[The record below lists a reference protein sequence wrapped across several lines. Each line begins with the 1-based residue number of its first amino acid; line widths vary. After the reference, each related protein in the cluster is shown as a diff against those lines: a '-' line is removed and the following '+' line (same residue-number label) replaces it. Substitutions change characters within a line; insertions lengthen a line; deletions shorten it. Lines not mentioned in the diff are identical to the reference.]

1 MSAETGDLETRRHAL
16 LSPEG
21 VRLDFAVA
29 GPAPRIFAYAID
41 FVIVMV
47 LLALLF
53 IFVIT
58 SLPIGRAVGQA
69 IGRWLTTHGHQLQR
83 EARAAHPNGRTIGAV
98 EGVMLAAVMLAQF
111 VVEFG
116 YFTFWEMVT
125 NGRSPGKA
133 AVGLRVVR
141 RNGYPIDLRSSLVR
155 NVMRIVDM
163 LPAYYL
169 VGLISI
175 VLSPTSERLGDHVA
189 GTIVMRLDRPTAA
202 AEIDS
207 ADEPAA
213 LALTREQLARIG
225 PRELQLIRA
234 TLRRVE
240 DLPGERSQAL
250 LGEVAETMRARLAIA
265 ELPNHD
271 PRAFLRDVLVLAER
285 YARNHPQ

>member
-1 MSAETGDLETRRHAL
+1 MSGETGDLEMRRHAL
-16 LSPEG
+16 VSPEG

-41 FVIVMV
+41 WIIITLLLV
-47 LLALLF
+47 LL
-53 IFVIT
+53 FVFVFAG
-58 SLPIGRAVGQA
+58 LPIGRA
-69 IGRWLTTHGHQLQR
+69 IDRWLATHIGELSR
-83 EARAAHPNGRTIGAV
+83 NTRSAHPNPKLIGRI
-98 EGVMLAAVMLAQF
+98 EGVMIAAVMLAQF

-155 NVMRIVDM
+155 NVMRIVDI

-175 VLSPTSERLGDHVA
+175 VLSPSSERLGDHVA
-189 GTIVMRLDRPTAA
+189 GTIVMRLDRPAAA
-202 AEIDS
+202 AEIDG
-207 ADEPAA
+207 AAEPAA
-213 LALTREQLARIG
+213 LALTREQVGRIG
-225 PRELQLIRA
+225 PREMQLIRA

-240 DLPGERSQAL
+240 DLPRERSQAL
-250 LGEVAETMRARLAIA
+250 LAEVAETMRARLAMA

-271 PRAFLRDVLVLAER
+271 PRAFLRDVLALAER

>member
-1 MSAETGDLETRRHAL
+1 MNPEAADLEMRRHEL
-16 LSPEG
+16 VSPEG

-41 FVIVMV
+41 FAIVTLLVI
-47 LLALLF
+47 LLF
-53 IFVIT
+53 VFMFA
-58 SLPIGRAVGQA
+58 SLPIGRSIEHWLATRIGELSRNVRSPHPDPRL
-69 IGRWLTTHGHQLQR
+69 IGR
-83 EARAAHPNGRTIGAV
+83 I
-98 EGVMLAAVMLAQF
+98 EGVMIAGVMLAQF

-155 NVMRIVDM
+155 NVIRIADI

-175 VLSPTSERLGDHVA
+175 ILSPSSERLGDHVA
-189 GTIVMRLDRPTAA
+189 GTIVVRLDRPEAA
-202 AEIDS
+202 AEIDTAAGS
-207 ADEPAA
+207 AA
-213 LALTREQLARIG
+213 LALTREQAARIG
-225 PRELQLIRA
+225 PREMQLIRA

-240 DLPGERSQAL
+240 DLPGERSDSL
-250 LGEVAETMRARLAIA
+250 LSEVAETMRVRLELS

-271 PRAFLRDVLVLAER
+271 ARGFLREVLGLAER
-285 YARNHPQ
+285 YSRSHSQ